1 MVRRCR
7 KLYTINELMKNIFKN
22 KYVKYI
28 SLFLLFVFILYVLI
42 VTDNLVTIINFF
54 KSYGFYMHI
63 AVVFMCFSLLLYFI
77 INLYTLHK
85 CVMLHNKGEKLNI
98 SAVIPDFY
106 NRYLKKMSNYS
117 TDIEIV
123 KYLKRNYYTQA
134 IIYAI
139 MFASTL
145 NLLFLN

>member
-1 MVRRCR
+1 MDPCISET
-7 KLYTINELMKNIFKN
+7 KQNNNINNN
-22 KYVKYI
+22 KFYNRYVKLLSLILLLIFIIYI
-28 SLFLLFVFILYVLI
+28 LI
-42 VTDNLVTIINFF
+42 VTDNLITVFNFF
-54 KSYGFYMHI
+54 KIYRKYMHI
-63 AVVFMCFSLLLYFI
+63 LLGFGSFLLLLHFI
-77 INLYTLHK
+77 FNLYTLHK

-98 SAVIPDFY
+98 SAVLPDFY

>member
-1 MVRRCR
+1 
-7 KLYTINELMKNIFKN
+7 
-22 KYVKYI
+22 
-28 SLFLLFVFILYVLI
+28 
-42 VTDNLVTIINFF
+42 
-54 KSYGFYMHI
+54 
-63 AVVFMCFSLLLYFI
+63 
-77 INLYTLHK
+77 
-85 CVMLHNKGEKLNI
+85 
-98 SAVIPDFY
+98 
-106 NRYLKKMSNYS
+106 MSNYS

>member
-1 MVRRCR
+1 
-7 KLYTINELMKNIFKN
+7 
-22 KYVKYI
+22 
-28 SLFLLFVFILYVLI
+28 
-42 VTDNLVTIINFF
+42 
-54 KSYGFYMHI
+54 
-63 AVVFMCFSLLLYFI
+63 
-77 INLYTLHK
+77 
-85 CVMLHNKGEKLNI
+85 MLHNKGEKLNI